1 MWTQPDSAA
10 LLSRIRRSVGPLLLA
25 AQLAA
30 CAGIGQRAVEEP
42 LYPVPAAAEVDWH
55 EALANLAPLDHERG
69 GRWPLVLWD
78 GVGFEPLEPAQ
89 IGTLLDRGIVQHLR
103 LRRADTEAAGAL
115 SAAGAPVVLMEG
127 AAGAWPYDTVD
138 GGEDWRLQFAA
149 EAEVR
154 PEWRRLPDPTRTEGW
169 ERAREL
175 TRQRL
180 QRYARHGIDVDAVWL
195 DYEGALLNDDY
206 HAVRASTA
214 ASRLPRSIVESERR
228 YRAYRRQHWLGRLSR
243 YLAAPVRRVY
253 PDAAV
258 TNWVVM
264 MSSAND
270 PVLSWTD
277 WPHPPSPPMAFTHS
291 NPIAY
296 GMDTYFLSAW
306 PSGHGITRGNVDRFF
321 THLLLRQV
329 SADARNRA
337 RSRPDMGAVVWVARW
352 VPDNPEQRVPL
363 MSRAAYREALR
374 HIWLRGADA
383 MQVFNPRREGYER
396 YAVREVEDVQSVYG
410 EMLAHREFLEKGKV
424 MNFDVP
430 GNRDAT
436 AVWSGL
442 RLDDRALVRAT
453 GLGPQPARVNVC
465 LGDGRCV
472 DLDAPPDGRTY
483 VLDLAS

>member
-1 MWTQPDSAA
+1 M
-10 LLSRIRRSVGPLLLA
+10 
-25 AQLAA
+25 
-30 CAGIGQRAVEEP
+30 
-42 LYPVPAAAEVDWH
+42 
-55 EALANLAPLDHERG
+55 
-69 GRWPLVLWD
+69 
-78 GVGFEPLEPAQ
+78 
-89 IGTLLDRGIVQHLR
+89 
-103 LRRADTEAAGAL
+103 
-115 SAAGAPVVLMEG
+115 
-127 AAGAWPYDTVD
+127 
-138 GGEDWRLQFAA
+138 
-149 EAEVR
+149 
-154 PEWRRLPDPTRTEGW
+154 
-169 ERAREL
+169 
-175 TRQRL
+175 
-180 QRYARHGIDVDAVWL
+180 
-195 DYEGALLNDDY
+195 
-206 HAVRASTA
+206 
-214 ASRLPRSIVESERR
+214 
-228 YRAYRRQHWLGRLSR
+228 
-243 YLAAPVRRVY
+243 Y
-253 PDAAV
+253 PDVAV

-264 MSSAND
+264 MSSTND

-277 WPHPPSPPMAFTHS
+277 WPHPPSPPTAFTHS

-306 PSGHGITRGNVDRFF
+306 PSGHEITRGNVDRFF

-352 VPDNPEQRVPL
+352 VPDNPEQRVPV

-383 MQVFNPRREGYER
+383 MQVFNPRRDGYER

-410 EMLAHREFLEKGKV
+410 EMLAHREFLDEGQV

-465 LGDGRCV
+465 LGDDRCV

-483 VLDLAS
+483 LLDLAS